1 MKKNVRSKLMPFLCA
16 LAYCFIFVFL
26 SASVLFGLWK
36 EFAQMC
42 ACAAGCFFCLG
53 AYIFLFESI
62 KRQDKFQPSQGATVG
77 NAQQQAIQVLNGV
90 SLAADRLTVSSD
102 TTLEI
107 PLKNGIIRIQRV
119 EGFENEQL
127 MITSNNSKLFRRM
140 WIYPLTSDAIVVEIK

>member
-1 MKKNVRSKLMPFLCA
+1 MKKNVRSKLIPFFCA
-16 LAYCFIFVFL
+16 LAYCLIFVFL
-26 SASVLFGLWK
+26 STAVLFGLWK

-42 ACAAGCFFCLG
+42 SCAAGSFFCLG

-62 KRQDKFQPSQGATVG
+62 KRQDKFQPSQSTTVD
-77 NAQQQAIQVLNGV
+77 NAQQRAIQVLDGV

-107 PLKNGIIRIQRV
+107 PMKNGIIRIQRV

-140 WIYPLTSDAIVVEIK
+140 WIYPLTLDAIVVEIK

>member
-16 LAYCFIFVFL
+16 LAYCCIFVFFT
-26 SASVLFGLWK
+26 AAVLFGSWK

-42 ACAAGCFFCLG
+42 ACIVGSFFCLG

-62 KRQDKFQPSQGATVG
+62 KRQDKFQSSVS
-77 NAQQQAIQVLNGV
+77 NAQQQVVQVLDGV
-90 SLAADRLTVSSD
+90 SLAADRLTVNSD

-119 EGFENEQL
+119 EGLENEQL

-140 WIYPLTSDAIVVEIK
+140 WIYPLTSDAIVVEIR